1 MIDDR
6 LALMRTRR
14 APSFDYT
21 SVVVAAVA
29 AVVGLVV
36 GTRVVVVLV

>member
-6 LALMRTRR
+6 IALTHTRS
-14 APSFDYT
+14 PCFDYK
-21 SVVVAAVA
+21 SVVVAA

-36 GTRVVVVLV
+36 GNRVVVVLV